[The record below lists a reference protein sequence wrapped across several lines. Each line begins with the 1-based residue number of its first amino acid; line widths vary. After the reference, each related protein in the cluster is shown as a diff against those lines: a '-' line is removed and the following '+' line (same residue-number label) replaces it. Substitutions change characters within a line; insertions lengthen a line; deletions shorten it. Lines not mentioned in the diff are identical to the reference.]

1 MTSVANDTQAATQA
15 AIMDALRTVYDP
27 CCAEKQISVVDM
39 GLIEE
44 VVFEGD
50 GARIDLVLTSGWCPF
65 ALDLLTMIKE
75 AVERVP
81 AIGTADVDIRWE
93 TAWATERLSESARR
107 KLRFLPPPNV
117 ANDARAFA
125 GRMSSTNGAPS

>member
-1 MTSVANDTQAATQA
+1 MTTVTDDTRA

-27 CCAEKQISVVDM
+27 CCAEKEISVVDM
-39 GLIEE
+39 GLIED

-65 ALDLLTMIKE
+65 AIDLLAMIKE

-81 AIGTADVDIRWE
+81 SIGAAEVDIRWE
-93 TAWATERLSESARR
+93 TPWATERLSASARR

-117 ANDARAFA
+117 ADDPQAFA
-125 GRMSSTNGAPS
+125 GRITPNGASS